1 MRLAA
6 IAVAVAILGGCSGG
20 GPAPRVGQGPGRAGE
35 VLASAES
42 GGATTV
48 FDVTMNAFAL
58 PARNLGAEERR
69 AFAVGNNFFNDAW
82 VIAPA
87 STTGRDG
94 LGPTFNATSCSGC
107 HLRDGRGAPAAPGD
121 NTPGLLFRVSVPGTG
136 ARGEPKPEPTYSDQ
150 VQDRAVPGVPA
161 EGHVET
167 TYEEVPGRMA
177 DGTPYSLARPTYRF
191 VPALGPVAPGT
202 MLSPRVAPALVG
214 MGLLEAIPEADV
226 LARADPDDKDGDGV
240 SGRPNRVW
248 NSETERAELGRFGWK
263 ANQPTVS
270 QQVAGAFLGDLG
282 ITSRLAPAQNC
293 PEVQTAC
300 AAAPDG
306 GQPELDDQKLDRV
319 TFYSRTLAV
328 PARRKVD
335 EPDQARGAQLFASTG
350 CTACHTAS
358 ARTGSSDIPAL
369 AHQDIQP
376 FTDLLLHDMGPE
388 LADGRPDFEASGSEW
403 RTPPLWGIG
412 LVSTVNRHTRFLHDG
427 RARSLEEA
435 VLWHGGEGE
444 GARRRYTELPAGDRA
459 ALLAFLGSL

>member
-6 IAVAVAILGGCSGG
+6 IAVAVAIVGACSATSER
-20 GPAPRVGQGPGRAGE
+20 PSATRAGIT
-35 VLASAES
+35 VAASVDS

-48 FDVTMNAFAL
+48 FDETINAFAL
-58 PARNLGAEERR
+58 PARNLGPEERR
-69 AFAVGNNFFNDAW
+69 AFATGNNFFNDAW
-82 VIAPA
+82 VIAPS

-107 HLRDGRGAPAAPGD
+107 HLRDGRAAPPPPGD
-121 NTPGLLFRVSVPGTG
+121 DTPGLLFRLSVPGTG
-136 ARGEPKPEPTYSDQ
+136 ERGEPKPEPTYSDQ
-150 VQDRAVPGVPA
+150 VQDRAAPGVPA
-161 EGHVET
+161 EGEVEI
-167 TYEEVPGRMA
+167 TYDEVEGRMA
-177 DGTPYSLARPTYRF
+177 DGTPYTLARPTYRF

-202 MLSPRVAPALVG
+202 MLSPRIAPALVG

-226 LARADPDDKDGDGV
+226 VARADPDDRDGDGV

-248 NSETERAELGRFGWK
+248 NSSSGRAELGRFGWK
-263 ANQPTVS
+263 ANQPTVA
-270 QQVAGAFLGDLG
+270 QQVAGAFLGDIG
-282 ITSRLAPAQNC
+282 ITSSLSPTQGC
-293 PEVQTAC
+293 PPVQTAC

-328 PARRKVD
+328 PARRRAA
-335 EPDQARGAQLFASTG
+335 EPAEARGAQVFASLG
-350 CTACHTAS
+350 CSACHTSS

-369 AHQDIQP
+369 ADQDVQP
-376 FTDLLLHDMGPE
+376 FTDLLLHDMGPD

-412 LVSTVNRHTRFLHDG
+412 LVQTVNRHTRFLHDG

-444 GARRRYTELPAGDRA
+444 AARRRYTELPAADRA

>member
-6 IAVAVAILGGCSGG
+6 IAAAVAIVGACASSGKG
-20 GPAPRVGQGPGRAGE
+20 TPAPRADRVVSTA
-35 VLASAES
+35 AES

-48 FDVTMNAFAL
+48 FDATINAFAL
-58 PARNLGAEERR
+58 PARNLGPEERR
-69 AFAVGNNFFNDAW
+69 AFATGNNFFNDAW

-87 STTGRDG
+87 STSGRDG

-107 HLRDGRGAPAAPGD
+107 HDHDGRGAPAAPGD
-121 NTPGLLFRVSVPGTG
+121 DTPGLLFRLSVPGTG
-136 ARGEPKPEPTYSDQ
+136 ERGEPKPEPTYSDQ
-150 VQDRAVPGVPA
+150 VQDRSVPGVPA

-167 TYEEVPGRMA
+167 TYEEVEGRMA
-177 DGTPYSLARPTYRF
+177 DGTPYTLLRPTYRF

-226 LARADPDDKDGDGV
+226 VARADPDDRDGDGV

-248 NSETERAELGRFGWK
+248 NSSTQRDELGRFGWK
-263 ANQPTVS
+263 ANQPTVA
-270 QQVAGAFLGDLG
+270 QQVAGAFLGDIG
-282 ITSRLAPAQNC
+282 ITSRLSPTQGC
-293 PEVQTAC
+293 PPVQTAC
-300 AAAPDG
+300 TAAPDG

-328 PARRKVD
+328 PARRRAT
-335 EPDQARGAQLFASTG
+335 EPAEARGAQVFTSIG
-350 CTACHTAS
+350 CSACHSAS
-358 ARTGSSDIPAL
+358 ARTGRSDIPAL
-369 AHQDIQP
+369 ADQDIQP
-376 FTDLLLHDMGPE
+376 FTDLLLHDMGPG
-388 LADGRPDFEASGSEW
+388 LADGRPDFLASGSEW

-412 LVSTVNRHTRFLHDG
+412 LVPTVNRHTRFLHDG

-444 GARRRYTELPAGDRA
+444 AARRRYTELPQSDRA
-459 ALLAFLGSL
+459 ALVAFLGSL